1 MTMDC
6 IAIRSLG
13 LHFEDV
19 SSSLALTLRPVTLG
33 SGFLISEV
41 RRLESWPLL
50 SRYVWD
56 SHLWD
61 FTGSLCILTYI
72 QRM

>member
-19 SSSLALTLRPVTLG
+19 SSTLRSVTLG

-41 RRLESWPLL
+41 RRLDSWPLL
-50 SRYVWD
+50 SR
-56 SHLWD
+56 
-61 FTGSLCILTYI
+61 
-72 QRM
+72 